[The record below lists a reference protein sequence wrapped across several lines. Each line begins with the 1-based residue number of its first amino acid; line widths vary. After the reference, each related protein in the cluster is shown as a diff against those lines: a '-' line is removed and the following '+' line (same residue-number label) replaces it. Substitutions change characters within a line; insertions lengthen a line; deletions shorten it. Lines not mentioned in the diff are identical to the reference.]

1 MQRGGHR
8 VLIYSQMVQLI
19 NKILVEYC
27 YMRRYQHLVLTGET
41 ASEDRKTMMDK
52 CVRCACVCV
61 RARA

>member
-27 YMRRYQHLVLTGET
+27 SRKFYRYMVLTGET
-41 ASEDRKTMMDK
+41 ASEDRKAMMDLYVL
-52 CVRCACVCV
+52 CVSE
-61 RARA
+61 

>member
-52 CVRCACVCV
+52 CVCCVCV
-61 RARA
+61 

>member
-1 MQRGGHR
+1 

-52 CVRCACVCV
+52 CVCCVCV
-61 RARA
+61 

>member
-1 MQRGGHR
+1 

-27 YMRRYQHLVLTGET
+27 CMRRYHYLVLTGET

-52 CVRCACVCV
+52 CVLCVCV
-61 RARA
+61 